1 MAVFD
6 GVIPAIVGA
15 ANVAAGDFDIE
26 RSLRFNSADTAYLNR
41 TPSSAGNRKTWTW
54 SGWVK
59 RSKLGAIQ
67 YFFGAVPSSS
77 AYCQFAFNS
86 DDTLRVQFRDSSANA
101 NSTTNAVFRDVSSWY
116 HIVFHLD
123 TTQSTAS
130 DRMKTWVN
138 GVEQTFSTDARSS
151 ITQDGDY
158 EINNTS
164 QHVISSQHPYRS

>member
-86 DDTLRVQFRDSSANA
+86 DDTLRVQFRDLLPRQELKV
-101 NSTTNAVFRDVSSWY
+101 TTHFG
-116 HIVFHLD
+116 LL
-123 TTQSTAS
+123 TL
-130 DRMKTWVN
+130 
-138 GVEQTFSTDARSS
+138 
-151 ITQDGDY
+151 
-158 EINNTS
+158 INLLWKRLT
-164 QHVISSQHPYRS
+164 RK